1 MVIAAHAQISI
12 VKQCWLLSVAR
23 STYYYQ
29 PVPISPEIIELRRR
43 IDELFTEQPTSG
55 SRAIRDALRLEG
67 RIIGRKSVRRHM
79 REMGLLA
86 IYPKINLSKRNL
98 KHKIHPY
105 LLRGLHINRIN
116 QVWSIDITYLR
127 MEKSWMYLVAIVDW
141 YSRKVI
147 SWEID
152 QTLST
157 GFVIKCVNSAIA
169 QSGTP
174 EIINGDQGSQFTS
187 DEYID
192 LLKAHS
198 IKVSMDGK
206 GRATDNNRI
215 ERFWRSLKQQAI
227 YLNEIDSPFTM
238 RRIINEYADYYNERR
253 PHQSLQG
260 KTPSMVYNGLYIPIP
275 VSYAKKKTKPLPE
288 AA

>member
-1 MVIAAHAQISI
+1 M
-12 VKQCWLLSVAR
+12 KQCWLLSVAR
-23 STYYYQ
+23 STYYYR
-29 PVPISPEIIELRRR
+29 PVPLSPELLELRRR

-67 RIIGRKSVRRHM
+67 CIVGRKSVRRHM

-105 LLRGLHINRIN
+105 LLRGLHINRIK

-152 QTLST
+152 QTLSN
-157 GFVIKCVNSAIA
+157 GFVIKCINSAITQHGA
-169 QSGTP
+169 P
-174 EIINGDQGSQFTS
+174 EILNSDQGCQFTS
-187 DEYID
+187 EDYID
-192 LLKAHS
+192 LLKAYN

-260 KTPSMVYNGLYIPIP
+260 KTPSMVFNGQYIPVP
-275 VSYAKKKTKPLPE
+275 VSYAKKKKPESLP
-288 AA
+288 AAA

>member
-1 MVIAAHAQISI
+1 MVAPALGIISI
-12 VKQCWLLSVAR
+12 TRQCSLLSLAR
-23 STYYYQ
+23 SSYYYK
-29 PVPISPEIIELRRR
+29 PVAISPGILALRRR

-55 SRAIRDALRLEG
+55 SRTIRDILRLEG
-67 RIIGRKSVRRHM
+67 RIIGRKSIRRHM

-98 KHKIHPY
+98 AHKIHPY
-105 LLRGLHINRIN
+105 LLRGLCINRRN

-127 MEKSWMYLVAIVDW
+127 MQGGWMYLVAIIDW

-152 QTLST
+152 QTLHT
-157 GFVIKCVNSAIA
+157 NFVIKSINKAIA
-169 QSGTP
+169 QHGAP
-174 EIINGDQGSQFTS
+174 EIINCDQGCQFTS

-192 LLKAHS
+192 LLKTNG
-198 IKVSMDGK
+198 IKISMDGK

-227 YLNEIDSPFTM
+227 YLNEIDSPFSM
-238 RRIINEYADYYNERR
+238 RRIITEYTDFYNERR

-260 KTPSMVYNGLYIPIP
+260 KTPSMVYSGQYSPKP
-275 VSYAKKKTKPLPE
+275 VSYAKKKTITLPN